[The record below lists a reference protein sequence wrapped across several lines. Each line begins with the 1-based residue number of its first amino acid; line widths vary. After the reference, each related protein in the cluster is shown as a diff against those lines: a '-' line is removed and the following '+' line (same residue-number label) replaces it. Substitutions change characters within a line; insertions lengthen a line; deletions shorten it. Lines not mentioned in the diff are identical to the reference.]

1 MPPCIQSGYT
11 LLEQGA
17 DGMYFPL
24 YTLDA
29 ESNAMA
35 VAFFEG
41 ETKENGY
48 KVVTEGFACD
58 DGTVS
63 LSTIALADDDEG
75 MDEGH
80 DEGMHEGHDEGMH
93 EGHDEGMDESMD
105 EDMDADE
112 PEGDDTS
119 SAYTTSISGHGL
131 VFLGV
136 LVNYLL
142 L

>member
-1 MPPCIQSGYT
+1 MQCLLMPPCIQSGYT
-11 LLEQGA
+11 ILEQGA

-35 VAFFEG
+35 VTFFEG
-41 ETKENGY
+41 ETKEDGY

-58 DGTVS
+58 DGTVT
-63 LSTIALADDDEG
+63 LSTIALAADDEG
-75 MDEGH
+75 MGEDM
-80 DEGMHEGHDEGMH
+80 DEGMGEDMG
-93 EGHDEGMDESMD
+93 EGMDESNPGY
-105 EDMDADE
+105 AVFAA
-112 PEGDDTS
+112 GQ
-119 SAYTTSISGHGL
+119 GL
-131 VFLGV
+131 LFLGA